1 MDFDTSSCEKV
12 SWADYHVHWQRKV
25 LPIVPGR
32 TLDKYVNNGDDMMD
46 IIVAD
51 INRYE
56 IMTKREELIALAT
69 DLSRDATVLEQIDT
83 GCYMYLI

>member
-1 MDFDTSSCEKV
+1 
-12 SWADYHVHWQRKV
+12 
-25 LPIVPGR
+25 
-32 TLDKYVNNGDDMMD
+32 MMD
-46 IIVAD
+46 IIVDD

>member
-1 MDFDTSSCEKV
+1 
-12 SWADYHVHWQRKV
+12 V

-46 IIVAD
+46 IIVDD

-69 DLSRDATVLEQIDT
+69 DLSRDATVLEQI
-83 GCYMYLI
+83 

>member
-1 MDFDTSSCEKV
+1 MDFDKSSCEKV
-12 SWADYHVHWQRKV
+12 SWADYHLHWQRKV

-32 TLDKYVNNGDDMMD
+32 KSEKYVNNGDDMMD
-46 IIVAD
+46 IIVDD

-56 IMTKREELIALAT
+56 IMTKGEEPIALAT
-69 DLSRDATVLEQIDT
+69 VLSRDATVEQIDT